1 MEFDMLKGII
11 SDVLGISEDEITM
24 ESSFVDDLGADSIDI
39 FQIIM
44 SIEEELD
51 IEVDTD
57 IAEDIKTVG
66 EAFELIKSTVG

>member
-1 MEFDMLKGII
+1 MEFDVLKGII
-11 SDVLGISEDEITM
+11 ADVLGISEDEITM
-24 ESSFVDDLGADSIDI
+24 ESSFVEDLGADSIDI

-57 IAEDIKTVG
+57 MAEDIKTVG